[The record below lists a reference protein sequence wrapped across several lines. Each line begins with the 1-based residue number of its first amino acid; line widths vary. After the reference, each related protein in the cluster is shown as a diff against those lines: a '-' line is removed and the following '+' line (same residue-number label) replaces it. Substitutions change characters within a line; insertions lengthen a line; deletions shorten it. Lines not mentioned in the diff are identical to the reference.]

1 MKGFFGDGDVNVM
14 FTPSPK
20 MPLYQTPLPIV
31 ADSPPYPPRNKAGL
45 MKKPFISEGGGKGL
59 FTQPSYLPPHLPPPA
74 ANGCCSVPSVLRF
87 LRLLVTSPKDPEGGG
102 SFFIP
107 NFQTASKRHIWKKKT
122 LREKFRENEKTY
134 LN

>member
-1 MKGFFGDGDVNVM
+1 MSCSHQV
-14 FTPSPK
+14 PRCRCIR
-20 MPLYQTPLPIV
+20 LPYLSWQILHHT
-31 ADSPPYPPRNKAGL
+31 PPRNKAGL